1 VVPSTVTVTLDN
13 ATTHMTTAGDE
24 SLLEAALRTGI
35 DAPYWCIGGAWG
47 TDLGRTAR
55 PDGTAEVSQSGLFR
69 DVRCNLGVGSG

>member
-24 SLLEAALRTGI
+24 SLLEAALRMGI

-55 PDGTAEVSQSGLFR
+55 PDGTASATEQPQHRSLS
-69 DVRCNLGVGSG
+69 

>member
-1 VVPSTVTVTLDN
+1 
-13 ATTHMTTAGDE
+13 MTTAGDE

-55 PDGTAEVSQSGLFR
+55 PDGTASATEQPQHRSLS
-69 DVRCNLGVGSG
+69 